1 MLFRN
6 SFILLCC
13 LFTSSA
19 FATRWFEI
27 EVLIYKQ
34 RPAPYLQE
42 DFSLKHDEINA
53 KNKLDLLTPALEEQ
67 ARQACI
73 EGDSRFKSNSFT
85 DSLVSNSP
93 HSNVCDD
100 SVDFLSSYTQL
111 PVTPS
116 VKSREDTDEIYLIA
130 SSDLQF
136 TEQKN
141 QLDRKGLTPI
151 LHTGWR
157 FPEMSQS
164 RAPSLRLFAGEHLQT
179 EQSTTPNV
187 DNDFISL
194 VSPTQQYIPDTIQ
207 SAPKWELDGLMK
219 IYVRHYLFI
228 NADFDISKRLETG
241 DYEKARFSQFKR
253 VISNEIHYFDH
264 PRMGMIVQIR
274 RYNH

>member
-1 MLFRN
+1 MLLRN
-6 SFILLCC
+6 SFLLLCC
-13 LFTSSA
+13 LFTSSS

-42 DFSLKHDEINA
+42 DFSLKHDEITA
-53 KNKLDLLTPALEEQ
+53 KREKDLLSPAYTAQ
-67 ARQACI
+67 ARQECLN
-73 EGDSRFKSNSFT
+73 GDSRFQSTTFADAIITSN
-85 DSLVSNSP
+85 P
-93 HSNVCDD
+93 HSNVCDE
-100 SVDFLSSYTQL
+100 SVDYLSSYDEL
-111 PVTPS
+111 PVTP
-116 VKSREDTDEIYLIA
+116 VVEARDDTDEIYLLA
-130 SSDLQF
+130 PEQLQF
-136 TEQKN
+136 IEQKK

-157 FPEMSQS
+157 FPEMSES
-164 RAPSLRLFAGEHLQT
+164 KAPSIRLFSGDHFSQALDSQA
-179 EQSTTPNV
+179 TT
-187 DNDFISL
+187 DNDFINL
-194 VSPTQQYIPDTIQ
+194 VSPVQQYIPEQLQTI
-207 SAPKWELDGLMK
+207 PKWELEGLMK

-228 NADFDISKRLETG
+228 HADFDISQRLESG

>member
-13 LFTSSA
+13 LFTSSS
-19 FATRWFEI
+19 FAARWFEI

-53 KNKLDLLTPALEEQ
+53 KRSKDLLSPVYKAH
-67 ARQACI
+67 AKQACI
-73 EGDSRFKSNSFT
+73 NGDSRFRSQSFT
-85 DSLVSNSP
+85 DELINSNP

-100 SVDFLSSYTQL
+100 SVDFLASYNEL
-111 PVTPS
+111 PVSPP
-116 VKSREDTDEIYLIA
+116 VEPREDTDEIYLMA
-130 SSDLQF
+130 PEQLQF

-141 QLDRKGLTPI
+141 QLDRKGLTPL

-157 FPEMSQS
+157 FPEMSES
-164 RAPSLRLFAGEHLQT
+164 RAQSIRLFAGKHLAASSPAI
-179 EQSTTPNV
+179 EPDN
-187 DNDFISL
+187 NDFISL
-194 VSPTQQYIPDTIQ
+194 VTPSEQYIPESLQQTPD
-207 SAPKWELDGLMK
+207 WELDGLMK

-228 NADFDISKRLETG
+228 NADFDISQRLETG
-241 DYEKARFSQFKR
+241 NYEKARFSQFKR